1 MKMTTA
7 ALGASLLALS
17 AQSAFAQSSVT
28 LYGIVDTA
36 IRFQTNADAANNN
49 LIGMTVGAV
58 TPSRWGLKGKEDLG
72 GGLSAIFKLENQ
84 FQLWSGKL
92 DSSSNQL
99 FKRAA
104 WVGLSSDE
112 FGTLTFGRQQTPFF
126 EEMGNTF
133 DPLTVGDYWQDSWI
147 YNPVGPFLYSDNSI
161 KYAKTLGGLSV
172 KAMYGFGNQAGSVG
186 KDSMYGLTAT
196 YTFGPVEG
204 IVGWQQNDA
213 PVRTSLFNPTGAQG
227 KWNQVN
233 VGVVYTVVPA
243 VRLMAGWLRS
253 QDRTGT
259 VDNAQV
265 QSGDGLPL
273 GLNPSPNRI
282 DNNFYIGTTWQAT
295 VPLLITAV
303 GYYGRTQNATMLNNT
318 LGGGHN
324 YSATLLAEYAL
335 SKRTE
340 VYGTVDYTRGT
351 GAYLTAY
358 PGHNNQTGVAIGLR
372 NIF

>member
-1 MKMTTA
+1 MKKTTA

-147 YNPVGPFLYSDNSI
+147 YNPVGNFLYADNSV
-161 KYAKTLGGLSV
+161 KYAKTLGGLGV

-186 KDSMYGLTAT
+186 KRSMYGLTAT

-213 PVRTSLFNPTGAQG
+213 AKLDNAGNPTGAEG

-233 VGVVYTVVPA
+233 VGVVYTVVPT
-243 VRLMAGWLRS
+243 VRLMAGWLRA

-259 VDNAQV
+259 VDNAQA
-265 QSGDGLPL
+265 QNGLPA
-273 GLNPSPNRI
+273 NAIVSPNRI
-282 DNNFYIGTTWQAT
+282 DNNFYLGTTWQAT
-295 VPLLITAV
+295 APLLITAV
-303 GYYGRTQNATMLNNT
+303 GYYGRAQNGTMLNGT
-318 LGGGHN
+318 LGNGHN

-351 GAYLTAY
+351 GAYLVDY